1 MTDSEVDTETLIALV
16 SSIVNDRLPQIETSS
31 VLDAILRCDGD
42 VESAASYLLQK
53 HTNPVDPKGKKRAHS
68 GLDAWLQRGAPSPK
82 RRKDKER
89 SPEPT
94 DSSLTR
100 PRHSSPAPTLLSILQ
115 HHTTNTNTNASS
127 PKKPPSSSSSS
138 SSRKPKPPSSIP
150 RLPPLTL
157 PSPAMVAQ
165 HTPCTLHPAVLPP
178 ALACRLFYTMLDRA
192 RAGWTRNKWWLFE
205 RMVESPHRTA
215 FFVRKDLAVKEDADA
230 DEWTEAARYWYNGT
244 PTDAPPAFPP
254 EMEEACYIIE
264 RVVNAEMRKRK
275 RFDMEW
281 RPPSPPSQSHTS
293 HTSQS
298 DTHPPQAD
306 THPSQSDTREPL
318 WRANVAASNCYEGG
332 KESVGW
338 HSDQLTYLGPCPTI
352 ASLSLVKSGEEG
364 DDKIEPSNV
373 RINITFRFYRPDFR
387 PARTPR
393 CRCGVPMILRPD
405 MKNTMGMRDGEMKS
419 RAGGGSGE
427 GGKRKGEG
435 MNGNWNGSKVD
446 GSGEGGEMKYWWTCY
461 AYAQNEGRGCGLWK
475 VMDLQAEG
483 RGWRPRGKDSKDSED
498 SEEA

>member
-1 MTDSEVDTETLIALV
+1 MTMTDSEVDTETLIALV
-16 SSIVNDRLPQIETSS
+16 SSIVNDRLPQIESSS

-42 VESAASYLLQK
+42 VDSAASYLLQK
-53 HTNPVDPKGKKRAHS
+53 HTTPVDPKGKKRAHS
-68 GLDAWLQRGAPSPK
+68 GLDAWLQRGASSPK
-82 RRKDKER
+82 RRKDKEP

-115 HHTTNTNTNASS
+115 HHTTNTNTSS
-127 PKKPPSSSSSS
+127 PKKPPSSS
-138 SSRKPKPPSSIP
+138 SSRKPKPPSSVP

-157 PSPAMVAQ
+157 PSPALVAQ

-215 FFVRKDLAVKEDADA
+215 FFVRKDLSVREDADENNNGDN

-244 PTDAPPAFPP
+244 PTDAPPVFPP

-281 RPPSPPSQSHTS
+281 RPL
-293 HTSQS
+293 S
-298 DTHPPQAD
+298 DTPD
-306 THPSQSDTREPL
+306 PL

-352 ASLSLVKSGEEG
+352 ASLSLGT
-364 DDKIEPSNV
+364 
-373 RINITFRFYRPDFR
+373 RRTFSLRDVVPADEQETRH
-387 PARTPR
+387 ARTYNIPLPHNSAGLPPR
-393 CRCGVPMILRPD
+393 AHAAVPVRGPD
-405 MKNTMGMRDGEMKS
+405 DFEAGYEEHYGAGCEGE
-419 RAGGGSGE
+419 
-427 GGKRKGEG
+427 
-435 MNGNWNGSKVD
+435 
-446 GSGEGGEMKYWWTCY
+446 
-461 AYAQNEGRGCGLWK
+461 
-475 VMDLQAEG
+475 
-483 RGWRPRGKDSKDSED
+483 
-498 SEEA
+498 

>member
-1 MTDSEVDTETLIALV
+1 MGEGKGWWMRGGNESVGRWGSSNSEVDTETLIALV

-352 ASLSLVKSGEEG
+352 ASLSLGT
-364 DDKIEPSNV
+364 
-373 RINITFRFYRPDFR
+373 RRTFSLRDVVPADEQETRH
-387 PARTPR
+387 ARTYNIPLPHNSLIIMHATTQERFKHAVPPQRAVDVYKPAGFPPR
-393 CRCGVPMILRPD
+393 AHAAVPVRGPD
-405 MKNTMGMRDGEMKS
+405 DFEAGYEEYDGD
-419 RAGGGSGE
+419 E
-427 GGKRKGEG
+427 GWGDEVTG
-435 MNGNWNGSKVD
+435 
-446 GSGEGGEMKYWWTCY
+446 
-461 AYAQNEGRGCGLWK
+461 GRGFW
-475 VMDLQAEG
+475 
-483 RGWRPRGKDSKDSED
+483 
-498 SEEA
+498 